1 MSSDDKF
8 SSRLAAQK
16 RVDMRRVLSIDLA
29 YTTVQNLR
37 ICLLEEDQG
46 VLSGYN
52 FLRPSRLGL
61 TDPPIPAVFG
71 EAVYRFCMDED
82 VRLLI
87 LDGPQG
93 WKDPGSELVHCRQC
107 ERILNAPAKTGIAG
121 QVKPANYTRFVE
133 FSIEVFAE
141 LVARG
146 ARLACSPRIEPS
158 TDRLLVL
165 ESLPLS
171 AWRKLKILPL
181 PAKAKATAADCEKRF
196 FAVAKLFGLKSTLRP
211 SHDELQA
218 LIAGL
223 GGVAILGG
231 NINGY
236 LAEGSPPFQH
246 KGSWVE
252 GFIVNPVIMG

>member
-1 MSSDDKF
+1 M
-8 SSRLAAQK
+8 
-16 RVDMRRVLSIDLA
+16 
-29 YTTVQNLR
+29 
-37 ICLLEEDQG
+37 
-46 VLSGYN
+46 
-52 FLRPSRLGL
+52 
-61 TDPPIPAVFG
+61 G
-71 EAVYRFCMDED
+71 EGI
-82 VRLLI
+82 RLLI

-93 WKDPGSELVHCRQC
+93 WKDPGSELVHCRRC

-133 FSIEVFAE
+133 FSIDVFAE
-141 LVARG
+141 LISHG

-158 TDRLLVL
+158 TDHLLVL

-171 AWRKLKILPL
+171 AWRKLKIPPL
-181 PAKAKATAADCEKRF
+181 PAKSKATEADCAERF

-231 NINGY
+231 NTHGY
-236 LAEGSPPFQH
+236 LAEGSPPFRH
-246 KGSWVE
+246 EGCWVE
-252 GFIVNPVIMG
+252 GFIVNPMIMG